1 MTIDY
6 IDNIANIEAFYL
18 SLAFIV
24 ATVGLWHNASEIKAT
39 EHAIALENRRALLSK
54 AYGTH
59 VAISD
64 PRVHRTTRPT
74 PRITRIGA

>member
-1 MTIDY
+1 MNDFTHDQI
-6 IDNIANIEAFYL
+6 ISLYL

-24 ATVGLWHNASEIKAT
+24 ALIGLWHSAAELKAT
-39 EHAIALENRRALLSK
+39 TRAVTLENRRAFLSK

-59 VAISD
+59 ISISD

-74 PRITRIGA
+74 PHLTRIGA